1 MNMRLILQ
9 IKFGTTQIKKD
20 SMWEIDF
27 FIKTN
32 LELKKVKLIY
42 LTQIINSS

>member
-1 MNMRLILQ
+1 MRLISR
-9 IKFGTTQIKKD
+9 IKFGISWIKKD